1 MKKSLIKVVSLAA
14 SASMALS
21 CVPVLA
27 AQETEYATREYVVS
41 EFVQSVGRSNLTSN
55 GYVFSTFK
63 DSKNVS
69 IEYADDL
76 VKATS
81 NGLLQGYDDGTIR
94 PKDNITRVEA
104 LTILSRCI
112 PETDDVIG
120 EPIEFRDVPQ
130 WAKKTIDGLSK
141 AGIVEGYGNGILGA
155 QDYITVE
162 QVKLL
167 TDRAD
172 ELLNT
177 VHPGESFYGYVNN
190 KAFRNFEQGQSAFV
204 DYIHGVL
211 VPNTNYWS
219 SLGDVTTKITEDE
232 DKMLKKLVNGEIKYE
247 DGTPEQRIYDML
259 SCIASKE
266 DTTSDDLEYYNG
278 FRQKIIDAENVDEL
292 LKAAED
298 IVSETGVSVLF
309 DINNSLESEKHDVY
323 PYVDVKAPGL
333 GGLINYS
340 SVAKKNC
347 GDKYEKIMTDCL
359 KYSGM
364 DFSSKDIKDAIKLQ
378 EKISAKKSYLA
389 NYENG
394 LLLKAY
400 FDPDY
405 TEEQMEKDLAK
416 LKKEHPDEDE
426 NQENVVYTLEEAD
439 SKIKGI
445 KVSEML
451 SNVGFKN
458 FENVMMPSDKVLK
471 SYNGI
476 LTDSNL
482 KALKANALLTLEQ
495 EFMFFVN
502 EKEEKAYNDLAVLNF
517 AAIMLEPID
526 ESVFEDN
533 SETILDEDEQTAEET
548 DDSELSDEERLLTK
562 ENLLLIGDLL
572 PMDIGIMYCN
582 QYYDDNTSE
591 VIGDMMD
598 QIWNAYIERFKKN
611 TWMSEETKENAI
623 KKINNMVAVIGYP
636 DNYDFPEI
644 VAPEDGGT
652 YFKNVINIKKDN
664 LNTRIKECAEQGFIR
679 TEMFMAP
686 DIVNACYQPLLNS
699 MNITAGILNPP
710 VYDPN
715 ASYASNLGAIGAVIG
730 HEIGHAFDAV
740 GSQFDENGVMKD
752 WWTPEDAKKYEEIK
766 EHFIEYY
773 KDFEVMDGVVQDSE
787 TTITENMADFAGM
800 QCIMDIVGD
809 DPEAQKDALEAWA
822 KVWAEIGS
830 ASIIA
835 DESSLHDVHSSNQV
849 RVNAIIASLDA
860 YYDLYDID
868 EDDEMYVAPEDRLRL
883 W

>member
-55 GYVFSTFK
+55 GYVFSTLK

-323 PYVDVKAPGL
+323 PYVYVK
-333 GGLINYS
+333 
-340 SVAKKNC
+340 
-347 GDKYEKIMTDCL
+347 
-359 KYSGM
+359 
-364 DFSSKDIKDAIKLQ
+364 
-378 EKISAKKSYLA
+378 
-389 NYENG
+389 
-394 LLLKAY
+394 LL
-400 FDPDY
+400 
-405 TEEQMEKDLAK
+405 
-416 LKKEHPDEDE
+416 
-426 NQENVVYTLEEAD
+426 
-439 SKIKGI
+439 
-445 KVSEML
+445 
-451 SNVGFKN
+451 
-458 FENVMMPSDKVLK
+458 
-471 SYNGI
+471 
-476 LTDSNL
+476 
-482 KALKANALLTLEQ
+482 
-495 EFMFFVN
+495 
-502 EKEEKAYNDLAVLNF
+502 
-517 AAIMLEPID
+517 
-526 ESVFEDN
+526 
-533 SETILDEDEQTAEET
+533 
-548 DDSELSDEERLLTK
+548 
-562 ENLLLIGDLL
+562 
-572 PMDIGIMYCN
+572 
-582 QYYDDNTSE
+582 
-591 VIGDMMD
+591 
-598 QIWNAYIERFKKN
+598 
-611 TWMSEETKENAI
+611 
-623 KKINNMVAVIGYP
+623 
-636 DNYDFPEI
+636 
-644 VAPEDGGT
+644 
-652 YFKNVINIKKDN
+652 
-664 LNTRIKECAEQGFIR
+664 
-679 TEMFMAP
+679 
-686 DIVNACYQPLLNS
+686 
-699 MNITAGILNPP
+699 
-710 VYDPN
+710 
-715 ASYASNLGAIGAVIG
+715 
-730 HEIGHAFDAV
+730 
-740 GSQFDENGVMKD
+740 
-752 WWTPEDAKKYEEIK
+752 
-766 EHFIEYY
+766 
-773 KDFEVMDGVVQDSE
+773 
-787 TTITENMADFAGM
+787 
-800 QCIMDIVGD
+800 
-809 DPEAQKDALEAWA
+809 
-822 KVWAEIGS
+822 
-830 ASIIA
+830 
-835 DESSLHDVHSSNQV
+835 
-849 RVNAIIASLDA
+849 
-860 YYDLYDID
+860 
-868 EDDEMYVAPEDRLRL
+868 
-883 W
+883 